1 MDEMFTMRP
10 QRARIMPLMMAA
22 RVVAKAENRS
32 VRMRSSQSGG
42 DIWISSLSR
51 TAPALLT
58 STSTLPMALTIAS
71 TCAGSP
77 TSAGCA
83 VALGNEA
90 AVSCGAELDHRAHP
104 HRAHRN
110 HRARPVDLAQ
120 HLLAQLFL
128 QRGHSTQGLA

>member
-1 MDEMFTMRP
+1 QPITFHFHDTAP
-10 QRARIMPLMMAA
+10 PHIYTLSLHDALPISQRARIMPLMMAA

-77 TSAGCA
+77 TSAWCA

-90 AVSCGAELDHRAHP
+90 AVSSAA
-104 HRAHRN
+104 
-110 HRARPVDLAQ
+110 DLSE
-120 HLLAQLFL
+120 
-128 QRGHSTQGLA
+128 R